1 MAATS
6 SLYAGNIET
15 VSHPKYWTM
24 AGVTDT
30 NAGFYA
36 ATTFTDMTNNSA
48 WVTNLDTAFGATQQ
62 TASKTADT
70 YYTYCD
76 ISGSHGAMGTIILP
90 QVNVN
95 STAGFYTIKLTTDGV
110 EEEFKTKPTTGT
122 GLHADHRYFYGPY
135 GDIPNDT
142 TAATRIDAVATR
154 GGRYM
159 SNFGYLDSTPN
170 GIYQGLIIPV
180 QTCIIQGIPVHPY
193 TTSLKVEVKCSHV
206 GAPWSGRYYESYGGV
221 LYTATPNI

>member
-1 MAATS
+1 MATTS
-6 SLYAGNIET
+6 SLYPASQT
-15 VSHPKYWTM
+15 VTHPKYWTM
-24 AGVTDT
+24 VGMTDT
-30 NAGFYA
+30 NAGLYA
-36 ATTFTDMTNNSA
+36 AATFYEMTNNSS
-48 WVTNLDTAFGATQQ
+48 WVTKLDTAFGATQT

-90 QVNVN
+90 QVSVN

-122 GLHADHRYFYGPY
+122 GLHAVIRYFLGPF
-135 GDIPNDT
+135 GESPNDT
-142 TAATRIDAVATR
+142 AAATRIDAVATR

-159 SNFGYLDSTPN
+159 STFNYLDSTPN
-170 GIYQGLIIPV
+170 CIYQGLIIPV
-180 QTCIIQGIPVHPY
+180 ETCITQGIPVHPY

-221 LYTATPNI
+221 LYTATPNL

>member
-6 SLYAGNIET
+6 SLYPAPQT
-15 VSHPKYWTM
+15 VTHPKYWTM
-24 AGVTDT
+24 VGCSDT
-30 NAGFYA
+30 ASGSYA
-36 ATTFTDMTNNSA
+36 LTTFYEMTNSSH
-48 WVTNLDTAFGATQQ
+48 WVTNLDTGEFGATQQ
-62 TASKTADT
+62 TASKAADT

-90 QVNVN
+90 QVNATTVN
-95 STAGFYTIKLTTDGV
+95 AFYTIKLTTDGV
-110 EEEFKTKPTTGT
+110 EEEFKTKPATGN
-122 GLHADHRYFYGPY
+122 GLYASYRYFYGPY

-142 TAATRIDAVATR
+142 TAATRVDAVATR

-159 SNFGYLDSTPN
+159 NNFLRDSNTPTLT
-170 GIYQGLIIPV
+170 GQGLMIPV
-180 QTCIIQGIPVHPY
+180 HICMIQGIPVHPY
-193 TTSLKVEVKCSHV
+193 TTSLKVEVKCSVV

>member
-1 MAATS
+1 MTALTGGAAASTD
-6 SLYAGNIET
+6 T
-15 VSHPKYWTM
+15 HTHPRYWNM

-30 NAGFYA
+30 NAGSYA
-36 ATTFTDMTNNSA
+36 GATFSA
-48 WVTNLDTAFGATQQ
+48 MSNYSTWVTNLDTAFGATQQ

-135 GDIPNDT
+135 GEVPNDT
-142 TAATRIDAVATR
+142 TAATRIDAVSTK

-159 SNFGYLDSTPN
+159 HNFGYLDSTPN
-170 GIYQGLIIPV
+170 GAYQGLIIPV

-193 TTSLKVEVKCSHV
+193 TESLKVEVKCSHV
-206 GAPWSGRYYESYGGV
+206 CAPYSGRYYESYGGV

>member
-1 MAATS
+1 MAI
-6 SLYAGNIET
+6 LGAGAQT
-15 VSHPKYWTM
+15 VTHPKYWIM
-24 AGVTDT
+24 AGATDT
-30 NAGFYA
+30 NSGHYAGA
-36 ATTFTDMTNNSA
+36 TFTAMGASNI
-48 WVTNLDTAFGATQQ
+48 WVTALNTAFGAIQT

-90 QVNVN
+90 QVSVN
-95 STAGFYTIKLTTDGV
+95 STAGFYTIKLTTDGA

-122 GLHADHRYFYGPY
+122 GLHADHRYFLGPF
-135 GDIPNDT
+135 GDVPNDT
-142 TAATRIDAVATR
+142 AGATRIDAVATR

-159 SNFGYLDSTPN
+159 HNLGYLDSAPN
-170 GIYQGLIIPV
+170 IIYQGIIIPV
-180 QTCIIQGIPVHPY
+180 HTCILQGIPVHPY

-206 GAPWSGRYYESYGGV
+206 GAPYSGRYYESYGGV